1 MNSYI
6 HYTSSDLKK
15 MALPSHLKGKSNEFK
30 MVCLERAVLE
40 TNLAMISRYTGE
52 TFKFEN
58 TNYCFSVYKQYI
70 SWIYG
75 RLGKHIRQV
84 ILSCVVWAIRKK
96 YPSDD
101 GEYVPFNYAEEQ
113 AEET

>member
-1 MNSYI
+1 
-6 HYTSSDLKK
+6 
-15 MALPSHLKGKSNEFK
+15 

-40 TNLAMISRYTGE
+40 TNLATISRYIGE
-52 TFKFEN
+52 IFEFEN
-58 TNYCFSVYKQYI
+58 TNYRSSAYKQYI

-75 RLGKHIRQV
+75 WLGKRIRQV
-84 ILSCVVWAIRKK
+84 IPLCVVWAIRKK

-101 GEYVPFNYAEEQ
+101 GEYVPFNHAEEQ

>member
-1 MNSYI
+1 
-6 HYTSSDLKK
+6 
-15 MALPSHLKGKSNEFK
+15 

-40 TNLAMISRYTGE
+40 TNLATISRYIGE
-52 TFKFEN
+52 IFEFEN
-58 TNYCFSVYKQYI
+58 TNYCSSAYKQYI

-75 RLGKHIRQV
+75 WLGKRIRQV
-84 ILSCVVWAIRKK
+84 IPSCVVWAIRKK